1 MNGDCV
7 NNIFLSLMIIS
18 NLSCLIGFNE
28 EKKVD
33 LLVALTN
40 QESIKLEEYRKYAFF
55 RMGISR

>member
-1 MNGDCV
+1 M
-7 NNIFLSLMIIS
+7 MIIS
-18 NLSCLIGFNE
+18 NFSCLIGFNE